1 MKIRNIAFWACQIL
15 GWGLYS
21 AIGISAAIA
30 DGAWH
35 ASILIAYG
43 LFFVYSIG
51 LTWLLR
57 REIVRRQ
64 WLNLPV
70 RQFVPR
76 LAAASLITGSTIASL
91 VFGFNLLLEH
101 NSRNRFDLRAIPWL
115 FIGVNGV
122 TLLWTMLYV
131 SLKVTERYRYAQLE
145 SLRLQLALK
154 ESELRALEA
163 QINPH
168 FLFNCLNT
176 IRGMIAENPPQAQDM
191 VTKLA
196 EMLRYSLQRD
206 RTHTVPLNRE
216 MEAVSNYLALEEA
229 RFEDRIQIRY
239 SIDPDASEFPVP
251 PMMLQTL
258 VENAV
263 NHGIAQRPEGGDV
276 SIRAGLEGG
285 SLALEVENTGHLS
298 DGSGHGTRTGLR
310 NVRERLRL
318 LYGDRAAV
326 TLANSSADHVKAT
339 VTIPA

>member
-1 MKIRNIAFWACQIL
+1 MKIRSIVFWVCQIL

-21 AIGISAAIA
+21 VIGVSA
-30 DGAWH
+30 GFTEH
-35 ASILIAYG
+35 GPHYSVVFAYA
-43 LFFVYSIG
+43 LFFGYSIG
-51 LTWLLR
+51 LTCVLR
-57 REIVRRQ
+57 REILRRN

-70 RQFVPR
+70 RRFLPR
-76 LAAASLITGSTIASL
+76 LALASVITGTTQAVLVITI
-91 VFGFNLLLEH
+91 NRLLEKPGPL
-101 NSRNRFDLRAIPWL
+101 RFDMRSIPWL
-115 FIGVNGV
+115 WIGVNGV
-122 TLLWTMLYV
+122 TLFWTMLYV
-131 SLKVTERYRYAQLE
+131 SVKVIDRYRHAQYE

-176 IRGMIAENPPQAQDM
+176 IRGMIVENPPQAQDM

-206 RTHTVPLNRE
+206 RTHTVPLMRE

-229 RFEDRIQIRY
+229 RFEDRLQIRY
-239 SIDPDASEFPVP
+239 SIDPGASEFPVP
-251 PMMLQTL
+251 PMMLQML

-276 SIRAGLEGG
+276 SIRAGVEGG

-326 TLANSSADHVKAT
+326 TLTNSSADHVKAT